1 MSKATPLNIVLDS
14 DPQQIVFAGRGA
26 APITLTLTND
36 DSRDAASVLINAVRG
51 DLLTKNDLALTTE
64 ELNGGGYKIIDEAW
78 VECRLAA
85 PDAWQPID
93 DWATPFDLGSLAA
106 GASVSFE
113 MQVNVPIANT
123 DAGRMCFALM
133 VSSKPA
139 DEPQVTSVTIDQ
151 ASFAIIEGGT
161 DTATAT
167 VVADVGAD
175 DSVVWTSNNTA
186 AATINVSTGVI
197 TAVAAGVAIIT
208 ALANA
213 NNRIKSSR
221 LAVISAI

>member
-1 MSKATPLNIVLDS
+1 
-14 DPQQIVFAGRGA
+14 
-26 APITLTLTND
+26 
-36 DSRDAASVLINAVRG
+36 
-51 DLLTKNDLALTTE
+51 
-64 ELNGGGYKIIDEAW
+64 
-78 VECRLAA
+78 
-85 PDAWQPID
+85 
-93 DWATPFDLGSLAA
+93 
-106 GASVSFE
+106 
-113 MQVNVPIANT
+113 
-123 DAGRMCFALM
+123 MCFALM